1 MRRSNHRGLDSATS
15 PGRRKRDPAL
25 HEPTPRQATTLVA
38 HPAVSSTIRTDHTEG
53 FNAVRSRHNSEP
65 VADLAAL
72 RKARSMLIL
81 LLATCKESLLALE
94 AAANVLDTDLTSDL
108 AAMIARSEK
117 ELVALNAK
125 IEELGD

>member
-1 MRRSNHRGLDSATS
+1 
-15 PGRRKRDPAL
+15 
-25 HEPTPRQATTLVA
+25 
-38 HPAVSSTIRTDHTEG
+38 
-53 FNAVRSRHNSEP
+53 

-94 AAANVLDTDLTSDL
+94 AAANVLDTDLTSEL